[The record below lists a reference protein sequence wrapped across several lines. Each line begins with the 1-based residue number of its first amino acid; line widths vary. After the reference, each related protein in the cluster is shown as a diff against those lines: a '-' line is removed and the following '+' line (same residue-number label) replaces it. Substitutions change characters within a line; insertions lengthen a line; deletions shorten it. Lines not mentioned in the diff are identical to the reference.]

1 MVTTAGRAAVMTLV
15 QLQVPQGNVRVPIH
29 EFEHVWTDAERLF
42 REDPQSRY
50 IGGVCAAC
58 RWVAGHPDALS
69 PLHRTKVRANGESIA
84 RENVLANMT
93 YLGVPEGDPPVH
105 PDWAAGVALTL
116 GWVRGV
122 LPESPL
128 GGNRPT

>member
-1 MVTTAGRAAVMTLV
+1 MTVV
-15 QLQVPQGNVRVPIH
+15 QLQVPEGNVRVPIH
-29 EFEHVWTDAERLF
+29 EFELVWTDAERLF
-42 REDPQSRY
+42 RDDPQSRY

-69 PLHRTKVRANGESIA
+69 PLHGTKVRANEESIA

-93 YLGVPEGDPPVH
+93 YLGVREGDPLVGL
-105 PDWAAGVALTL
+105 DWAAGVALTL

-122 LPESPL
+122 LPHSPL
-128 GGNRPT
+128 GGSRRT